1 MNTLTQ
7 VVLGLFLLI
16 FGTVIGRST
25 VDPVVET
32 VVDTVGIAQMQ
43 RIIDESRIETEG
55 LRARLE
61 GVRNLPP
68 QVVYVTDTAY
78 VEVPDTVFQFVT
90 VRSGQVTVGSL
101 VSQDASSLRVPQV
114 ATTRF
119 SNCDDG
125 LEVNSTGNGVICDPA
140 VLGHLY
146 VVPTLSNRST
156 IGIEW
161 EPHYRSPFKFQIAH
175 DGEVFLFGLRYRFQI
190 F

>member
-1 MNTLTQ
+1 MPNITQ

-32 VVDTVGIAQMQ
+32 VVDTVGMAQMQ

-78 VEVPDTVFQFVT
+78 VEVPDTVLQFVT
-90 VRSGQVTVGSL
+90 IRDGQINAGSL
-101 VSQDASSLRVPQV
+101 IAVDSTDLRMPQV
-114 ATTRF
+114 ARTQF

-125 LEVNSTGNGVICDPA
+125 LEISDRGVICDPA
-140 VLGHLY
+140 RLGHLY
-146 VVPTLSNRST
+146 AVPTLSNQTT
-156 IGIEW
+156 IGLEW
-161 EPHYRSPFKFQIAH
+161 EPHYKSPWRANFAW
-175 DGEVFLFGLRYRFQI
+175 DGDLFFFGLSYRFQI